1 LTVFTIILFA
11 AIAISLIGFVV
22 YGIRSFGQ
30 SQDRR
35 SHANTPEATP
45 FRPEPTVSDFHVSGS
60 TASVVFAVP
69 LGDTEVGPH
78 LTDLLNANAVEYV
91 RSKVAS
97 GLPLDGVEH
106 IAVSAMRG
114 DHTELIDTVD
124 LPAIGQLPDE
134 SAILSRETLPI
145 DPVASL
151 EAVTADATVAPSTSR
166 SDTLEPVSE
175 IVELTNHGEAHLRS
189 LGVDPAKMSLE
200 DLIVGLFRINGY
212 QIDTNRRGFT
222 MTSVEPDKILWISR
236 DGQSSVLVIVDHVV
250 GSYPELDDQ
259 VLSEFAV
266 GISQAK
272 LTTAILVTDK
282 FGPYAMYEREKR
294 DKRLVCVTRERL
306 QPFVDSFG
314 LA

>member
-1 LTVFTIILFA
+1 MTVFTIILFVA
-11 AIAISLIGFVV
+11 VAISLIGFVV
-22 YGIRSFGQ
+22 YGMRSFGQ
-30 SQDRR
+30 SQDRQ
-35 SHANTPEATP
+35 SHANTPEMTP
-45 FRPEPTVSDFHVSGS
+45 FRPQPTVSDFHVRGS

-114 DHTELIDTVD
+114 DHRELIDTVD

-134 SAILSRETLPI
+134 SALLNKEALPH

-151 EAVTADATVAPSTSR
+151 QAVTADTTVAAPTSR
-166 SDTLEPVSE
+166 SDTLEPVSQ
-175 IVELTNHGEAHLRS
+175 IVELTNPGEAHLRS
-189 LGVDPAKMSLE
+189 LGVDPATMSLE

-212 QIDTNRRGFT
+212 QIDTNRSGFA
-222 MTSVEPDKILWISR
+222 MASVEPDKILWISR
-236 DGQSSVLVIVDHVV
+236 DGRSSVLVIVDHVV

-259 VLSEFAV
+259 VLSQFAV
-266 GISQAK
+266 GVSQANPTK
-272 LTTAILVTDK
+272 AILVSDK
-282 FGPYAMYEREKR
+282 FSPYSMYERERR
-294 DKRLVCVTRERL
+294 DDRLVFVTRERL
-306 QPFVDSFG
+306 QSFVDSFG
-314 LA
+314 LT